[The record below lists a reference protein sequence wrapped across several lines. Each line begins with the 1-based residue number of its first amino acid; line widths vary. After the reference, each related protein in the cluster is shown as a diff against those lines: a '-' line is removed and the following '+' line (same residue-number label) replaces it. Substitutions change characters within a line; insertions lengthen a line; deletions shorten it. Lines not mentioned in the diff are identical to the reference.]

1 MGIMDKKWILSDAQ
15 AILSTADSETIID
28 MNVANPNQ
36 GMGTPMYL
44 HVVVQTA
51 IVSAGSGELDVQ
63 LVECATS
70 GGSYTEVL
78 AAVQNDLDSAGADC
92 PAGTVLIHSALP
104 SRRLQRY
111 LKMVYT
117 VSTADAESGN
127 IDAWIDMD
135 G

>member
-1 MGIMDKKWILSDAQ
+1 MGIMDKKWILSDGQ
-15 AILSTADSETIID
+15 AITATADSETIID
-28 MNVANPNQ
+28 MNVADPNQ

-44 HVVVQTA
+44 HVQVSVA
-51 IVSAGSGELDVQ
+51 LVSAGSGELDVQ

-70 GGSYTEVL
+70 GGSYTEVM
-78 AAVQNDLDSAGADC
+78 AALQNDLDAAGADL
-92 PAGTVLIHSALP
+92 PAGTVLIHAALP

>member
-1 MGIMDKKWILSDAQ
+1 MGIMDKQMVLSDAQ
-15 AILSTADSETIID
+15 LITSTADSETVLD
-28 MNVANPNQ
+28 LGVADPNQ
-36 GMGTPMYL
+36 GMGTPLYL

-63 LVECATS
+63 LMECDTS
-70 GGSYTEVL
+70 GGTYTEVL

-104 SRRLQRY
+104 SRRLQQF

-117 VSTADAESGN
+117 VSTANAESGA
-127 IDAWIDMD
+127 IDAWIDME

>member
-44 HVVVQTA
+44 HVVVPTA